1 MAATHGRIPREREQG
16 GGGGG
21 GWPGNPED
29 AVRFEI
35 FDLFFPVFVVVSD
48 RD

>member
-1 MAATHGRIPREREQG
+1 MAATHGRIPREREQ
-16 GGGGG
+16 GGG